1 MERPAHRHLGPFRS
15 RGVTNRAA
23 AAAGVAAAGIVV
35 ASIFLVASGTLFSP
49 TPTRSSPPPLVSS
62 SQTPTPALPSPSPA
76 PSPIPTPTATPG
88 PTPPPSLYVWILE
101 GDQYGNVRAQ
111 TEAGATC
118 SMRAILPDGSDAPGI
133 RNPQTAR
140 PDGIVA
146 WIYSQLPTDE
156 GMGMHTVSCTL
167 NGLSG
172 TAWVYFEVGG

>member
-1 MERPAHRHLGPFRS
+1 MERPAHRHLGPLRS
-15 RGVTNRAA
+15 RVVANRAA
-23 AAAGVAAAGIVV
+23 AAGVVVAAGIV
-35 ASIFLVASGTLFSP
+35 AALIFLVALGILSSP
-49 TPTRSSPPPLVSS
+49 TPTKSSHAPLLSSSP
-62 SQTPTPALPSPSPA
+62 TPTPAPPSPSPT
-76 PSPIPTPTATPG
+76 PSPIPTPTATPA

-111 TEAGATC
+111 TEPGATC
-118 SMRAILPDGSDAPGI
+118 SMRATLPDGSDAPGI

-156 GMGMHTVSCTL
+156 GMGTHTVSCTL

-172 TAWVYFEVGG
+172 TAWVYFEVGS